1 MALHCTTEKQEDVLA
16 AVIGER
22 SYQDRKWGSV
32 QKHPQSVGAYMTLM
46 RKLLHDAE
54 VAWATSNS
62 DKEGLD
68 ELRKVVA
75 VGVACFEQHGVP
87 SRMNKEPEMNIAG
100 YRDAGSAFCG

>member
-22 SYQDRKWGSV
+22 SYRDRKWGSV
-32 QKHPQSVGAYMTLM
+32 KEHPHEVGGYITLM
-46 RKLLHDAE
+46 RKLLSDAE
-54 VAWATSNS
+54 AAWCGNRS
-62 DKEGLD
+62 DAKALD

-87 SRMNKEPEMNIAG
+87 SRMKKEPEMNIAG
-100 YRDAGSAFCG
+100 YREAGSAFCG